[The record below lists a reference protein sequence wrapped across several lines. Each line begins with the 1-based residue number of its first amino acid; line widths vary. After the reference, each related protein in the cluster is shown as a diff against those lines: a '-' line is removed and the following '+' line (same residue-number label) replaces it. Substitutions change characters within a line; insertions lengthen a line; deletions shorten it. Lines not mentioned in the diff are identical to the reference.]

1 MNRFNQNLAKL
12 QSGHH
17 VKLREYMNLINPDLD
32 GTCPHCR
39 FRVSDELMTLKHWL
53 CDWVAHAAMRQ
64 CGMRQCG
71 MELGKHLRRL
81 EWLVTETV
89 IIFAWATLVPTQV
102 TPDVPQGT
110 AYR

>member
-53 CDWVAHAAMRQ
+53 CDWVAHAAMRNAA
-64 CGMRQCG
+64 MRNGTRETSEEIRMASHRDGYHIC
-71 MELGKHLRRL
+71 LGHLS
-81 EWLVTETV
+81 
-89 IIFAWATLVPTQV
+89 
-102 TPDVPQGT
+102 
-110 AYR
+110 AYTGNS